1 MNRNKWLYFFIGM
14 VAFQWFFPVQMVF
27 QKQITISSGNEFLFK
42 IIPVDPIDPLRGRY
56 LALSFEQ
63 NTFHLKGQKFY
74 SPPKPLF
81 AEIVTD
87 QEGFAKVAKLHFD
100 FAPKNTA
107 DYVSISEY
115 YTSLE
120 NGNTST
126 LHYTFPFS
134 RYYVNEKEAPKL
146 EKEYFEALRDSSK
159 TCFARVFIKDG
170 HAVLKGIEID

>member
-1 MNRNKWLYFFIGM
+1 MI
-14 VAFQWFFPVQMVF
+14 F
-27 QKQITISSGNEFLFK
+27 QKQKTVNSGKEFLFK

-63 NTFHLKGQKFY
+63 NTFHLKGQKYY

-81 AEIVTD
+81 AEIATD
-87 QEGFAKVAKLHFD
+87 SNGFAKVAKLHFD
-100 FAPKNTA
+100 SSPTTTR
-107 DYVSISEY
+107 DYININEY
-115 YTSLE
+115 YTIQE
-120 NGNTST
+120 NGYSST
-126 LHYTFPFS
+126 LHYTLPFS

-146 EKEYFEALRDSSK
+146 EKEYLEALRDSSK